1 MNGVTKFIIGG
12 VVTSLM
18 AMAAHSALGM
28 GSGFI
33 DGLESNARTALG
45 QAEGGDTTLA
55 FVRDPALRRFAILSG
70 TADAATR
77 ERLLAAVRAVPGV
90 AGARWADDGAAAVA
104 ATEAPATAAAVGN
117 CQAAVDTAINGQ
129 TIQFDSGMASIK
141 AESEPL
147 LAAIATALTPC
158 TGTVVE
164 VAGHTDA
171 RGSQATNAA
180 LSQARAD
187 AVVAALTARSVPA
200 DRLTAH
206 GYGFSRLKVQGTSAA
221 ANAANRRIEFS
232 VAGAG
237 ASAAAPA
244 AAAPAAGE

>member
-28 GSGFI
+28 GNGFV
-33 DGLESNARTALG
+33 DGLESSARTALG
-45 QAEGGDTTLA
+45 QADGGDTTLA

-70 TADAATR
+70 NADDATKA
-77 ERLLAAVRAVPGV
+77 RLLAAVRAVPGV
-90 AGARWADDGAAAVA
+90 AGARWADDAGAVA
-104 ATEAPATAAAVGN
+104 VADAPATAAAVGN
-117 CQAAVDTAINGQ
+117 CQSAVDTAINGQ

-141 AESEPL
+141 PESDTL
-147 LAAIATALTPC
+147 LTAIATALTPC
-158 TGTVVE
+158 AGTVVE
-164 VAGHTDA
+164 VGGHTDA

-187 AVVAALTARSVPA
+187 AVVAALTARNVPA
-200 DRLTAH
+200 ERLTAR
-206 GYGFSRLKVQGTSAA
+206 GYGFSQLKVQSTGAA

-237 ASAAAPA
+237 AATPA
-244 AAAPAAGE
+244 ATPAAGE